1 MIARISVWIAL
12 VCLTL
17 TLAVPVAADD
27 DDVTAGRA
35 RMFEGGAA
43 GFAQAYQIFDAA
55 LENENRPDDTDDRE
69 LVFLHAL
76 TRAVVLFHDYPDIV
90 SADRFIALAE
100 EFGISL
106 AQSTLVDFKAV
117 LSPGGHEDHTASS
130 PGADVPSRL
139 DSVLTELS
147 AIVTE
152 LDSIANAP
160 SPFTI
165 SFAPEET
172 GLAGAVEV
180 DYGEVLILKGL
191 LSACQAE
198 LRGQAARRL
207 DVNPETTRRDGCL
220 VESFPGAETAE
231 AVTEIDL
238 LRVVDDCLHDALR
251 PDSSR
256 PMAEVP
262 EPCDQNDATA
272 ISAPAAGH
280 LADAITCFLD
290 AIDHMLS
297 ENLPPGTDSQKDEL
311 LYLGREARAQMEPV
325 QTRLRA
331 WRRSLRSPTAAKP
344 VEALWRYDLCDASG
358 GFLGE
363 LVLTQDSLG
372 AAGNGG
378 WLAMND
384 GTVLSIEWMDI
395 GADNTVVMD
404 LRGRTAWR
412 QAWLEATFS
421 ADRDSISNGT
431 MDCWGQYAQI
441 LTGVTGRRTPSSPRP
456 ARLDAD
462 GGISTACQERDTSE
476 RMCDS
481 PACEPYR
488 AHWNALLEAPQL
500 LDGSA
505 PCETP
510 CGTVAVSPGRRFA
523 DNRSMLRTD
532 ERARFS
538 ASYGHIE

>member
-1 MIARISVWIAL
+1 MIERISAWAPL
-12 VCLTL
+12 LCLTL
-17 TLAVPVAADD
+17 TFAAPVAAAH
-27 DDVTAGRA
+27 DDVAAGRA
-35 RMFEGGAA
+35 RMFAGGAA
-43 GFAQAYQIFDAA
+43 GFTQAYQIFDAA
-55 LENENRPDDTDDRE
+55 LESGNRPDDADDRE

-100 EFGISL
+100 EFGVSL
-106 AQSTLVDFKAV
+106 AQSTLVDFEAV
-117 LSPGGHEDHTASS
+117 LSPGGNEDHASS
-130 PGADVPSRL
+130 SPDADVPARL

-147 AIVTE
+147 AVVAE

-160 SPFTI
+160 CPFAI

-198 LRGQAARRL
+198 LRGQTARLL
-207 DVNPETTRRDGCL
+207 DADPETTRWDGCL
-220 VESFPGAETAE
+220 VESFPGAEA
-231 AVTEIDL
+231 AKAATEIDL
-238 LRVVDDCLHDALR
+238 LRVVDDCLHDALCLE
-251 PDSSR
+251 PSC
-256 PMAEVP
+256 PMAEVA
-262 EPCDQNDATA
+262 EPCDPNDATT
-272 ISAPAAGH
+272 ISVPAAEH

-297 ENLPPGTDSQKDEL
+297 ENLPPGADPQKDEL

-331 WRRSLRSPTAAKP
+331 WRRSLQSSMSAKP
-344 VEALWRYDLCDASG
+344 VETLWRYDLCDANG
-358 GFLGE
+358 DFLGE
-363 LVLTQDSLG
+363 LVLTQNSLG
-372 AAGNGG
+372 PGGNGG

-384 GTVLSIEWMDI
+384 GGVLSIEWIDI

-421 ADRDSISNGT
+421 TDRDSISNGT
-431 MDCWGQYAQI
+431 MDCWGQYAEI
-441 LTGVTGRRTPSSPRP
+441 LTGVTGRRTQNSARP

-462 GGISTACQERDTSE
+462 GSISTACQQRDTSE

-481 PACEPYR
+481 PGWEPHR
-488 AHWNALLEAPQL
+488 AHWHGLFEAPQP
-500 LDGSA
+500 LDGSP
-505 PCETP
+505 PCGASR
-510 CGTVAVSPGRRFA
+510 GTVAISAGRRFA
-523 DNRSMLRTD
+523 DNRSMLGTD

-538 ASYGHIE
+538 ASYEHSE